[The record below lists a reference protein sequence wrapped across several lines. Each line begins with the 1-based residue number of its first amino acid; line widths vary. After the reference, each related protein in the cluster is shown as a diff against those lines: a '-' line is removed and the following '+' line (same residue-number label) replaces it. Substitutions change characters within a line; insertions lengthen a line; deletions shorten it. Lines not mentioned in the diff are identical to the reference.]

1 MYCEVY
7 GVDFEGG
14 WVLLANGGE
23 SDVSMADPTRPI
35 TLLHE
40 DHYMG
45 VGGPGTAIVFSLPTG
60 PATLLSMSPIA
71 GAEGGWALVVGEG
84 EIIGSRHEAIEGP
97 NGMFR
102 FSSGPAHEAFQR
114 FCNAGATHHSVLTPG
129 HHLRTLQLMAE
140 WMGFEVRA
148 V

>member
-1 MYCEVY
+1 M
-7 GVDFEGG
+7 
-14 WVLLANGGE
+14 
-23 SDVSMADPTRPI
+23 
-35 TLLHE
+35 
-40 DHYMG
+40 
-45 VGGPGTAIVFSLPTG
+45 
-60 PATLLSMSPIA
+60 
-71 GAEGGWALVVGEG
+71 VGEG
-84 EIIGSRHEAIEGP
+84 EIIDSRHEAIDGP

-102 FSSGPAHEAFQR
+102 FSSGPAPEALQR